1 VEVKQ
6 LDRPPRATFGGLRR
20 WTARLH
26 LVIGLILSVYIL
38 LLSNIVAFRHPARI
52 DLTEEHLNTISRA
65 TLDKLK
71 MVAEEIHV
79 VIPTYLQKDNNE
91 HIAYYEVLGRARLLL
106 NEYVAA
112 QPLLKPIE
120 VDVFSRPDRWEQVRT
135 EYKLTQTQL
144 NRFIFIAGEDRDL
157 RQTVTPQ
164 DLATFDTSVDIRMAP
179 PEVKRFRGE
188 KALTDAISRLIER
201 KRTPIYF
208 TQDKEELSLR
218 PREETEAGARAADLA
233 ALEREIETE
242 GFEAKPFS
250 IGSAKEVPADC
261 RVLVIAAPFLP
272 YSRSDLQ
279 VIERYLERGG
289 RLLVALG
296 AARTGLEDLLDGW
309 GIKVLPGKVQART
322 VTARRWVGT
331 VEVSVREVEPH
342 PVTKVFREVPR
353 FEVQLLNPH
362 ALAASHHGP
371 LLDVDTVLAVRS
383 TPGGEAFFFVPEKKS
398 EPAQEGDHLLALS
411 AEQRQPAN
419 PPPNFQRKET
429 RILVVGGGS
438 FLTSQHFEQFS
449 HRDFLLNA
457 IAWLVGEEERA
468 TTGGQDWAE
477 RTIKL
482 DASIQKFLFWVPIV
496 VIPGLV
502 LLLGACVYWVRR
514 T

>member
-1 VEVKQ
+1 MEVKQ
-6 LDRPPRATFGGLRR
+6 IDRPPRATFGGVRR
-20 WTARLH
+20 WTGRIH

-38 LLSNIVAFRHPARI
+38 LLSNIVAFRHPTRI
-52 DLTEEHLNTISRA
+52 DLTEERLNSISRA
-65 TLDKLK
+65 TLDKLR
-71 MVAEEIHV
+71 MVTEEIHV
-79 VIPTYLQKDNNE
+79 IIPTFLQKDNNE
-91 HIAYYEVLGRARLLL
+91 HLAYYEVLGRARLLL
-106 NEYVAA
+106 NEYIAA

-120 VDVFSRPDRWEQVRT
+120 VDVFARPDRWEQVKT
-135 EYKLTQTQL
+135 EYKLTQTQF
-144 NRFIFIAGEDRDL
+144 NRFIFIAGADRDL

-164 DLATFDTSVDIRMAP
+164 DLATFDTSRDVRMAP
-179 PEVKRFRGE
+179 PGVKRFRGE
-188 KALTDAISRLIER
+188 KALTDAITRLIER

-208 TQDKEELSLR
+208 TQDKEELSLL
-218 PREETEAGARAADLA
+218 PREGVGAGVGGLG
-233 ALEREIETE
+233 ALEREVETE

-261 RVLVIAAPFLP
+261 RALVIAAPFLP

-296 AARTGLEDLLDGW
+296 AARTGLEDLLEGW

-362 ALAASHHGP
+362 ALAASHRGP
-371 LLDVDTVLAVRS
+371 LLDVNPVLAVRS
-383 TPGGEAFFFVPEKKS
+383 TPGGEAFFFVPERKS
-398 EPAQEGDHLLALS
+398 EPAQEGTHLLALS
-411 AEQRQPAN
+411 AEQRQPTN

-438 FLTSQHFEQFS
+438 FLTSQYFEQYS

-457 IAWLVGEEERA
+457 IAWLIGEEEKA

-482 DASIQKFLFWVPIV
+482 DASIQRFLFWVPIV